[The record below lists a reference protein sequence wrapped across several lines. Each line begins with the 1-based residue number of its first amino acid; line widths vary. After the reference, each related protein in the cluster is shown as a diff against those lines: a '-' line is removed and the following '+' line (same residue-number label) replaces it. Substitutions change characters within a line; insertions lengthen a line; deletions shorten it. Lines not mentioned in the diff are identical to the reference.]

1 MKQRMVLLLVVV
13 LLMTALGCALFSRR
27 GTTGGGGTPST
38 GDFEIKV
45 VNRSPDEVCYVL
57 ISSSESDEWG
67 EDRLGGEETIASGDT
82 KSFTVP
88 AGQHDIQIEACDEA
102 VMATGWH
109 IENNTTITV
118 GDSRATARLFLDN
131 TSETEVCYVFIS
143 SSTGDDWG
151 DDLMGESETVM
162 AGRTR
167 IFYVRPGTY
176 DLMARDCED
185 NVLAEEYDVDLSSDK
200 TWTLSGN

>member
-1 MKQRMVLLLVVV
+1 MKQRMILLISVVLLL
-13 LLMTALGCALFSRR
+13 ASLGCSLFSGRQ
-27 GTTGGGGTPST
+27 TSGGGTART

-45 VNRSPDEVCYVL
+45 VNQSPDEVCYVL

-67 EDRLGGEETIASGDT
+67 EDWLGGEETIASGDSKT
-82 KSFTVP
+82 FTLP
-88 AGQHDIQIEACDEA
+88 AGQHDIQLEACDEA

-118 GDSRATARLFLDN
+118 GGSRATSRLFLDN

-167 IFYVRPGTY
+167 IFYLRPGTY
-176 DLMARDCED
+176 DLMARDCDD
-185 NVLAEEYDVDLSSDK
+185 NVLAEEYDVDLSADK
-200 TWTLSGN
+200 TWTLSGE